1 MLGKAA
7 LGRCLSCSGG
17 QWQCYREVDFKDMAG
32 WVMCRLLEV
41 DIVTVRRS
49 NSCRT
54 YLAGSQLLQHW
65 LFVPWPN

>member
-1 MLGKAA
+1 MRGRAA

-17 QWQCYREVDFKDMAG
+17 QWQCSRVVDLKDMAD

-41 DIVTVRRS
+41 DIVAVRRP

-54 YLAGSQLLQHW
+54 YSAGSQLVQYW
-65 LFVPWPN
+65 FFVP